1 MVKGTKMDKCIVRQI
16 YQDVFLSIQHTNI
29 DLFLCGGASSKLYTS
44 NRDELRKRLEDNKK
58 LSIFYPEDMFM
69 ELLSRKKYD
78 LFTLENFLAENS
90 DLIVI
95 VCESPGS
102 FTELGAFTSNSK
114 ILDKLVVLIQK
125 KFKNDKSFIM
135 QGPVRYIETYNK
147 NNVIYFNSDMDDMEN
162 EVKNY
167 LNSKYWFYNN
177 KKYARKYG
185 KYTKEIDL
193 ISGQFY
199 FILLLLYFY
208 NHVEIKE
215 MSETIKDLYY
225 ERNFDNSRYEVTYTA
240 ALKRLYKEGMLIKEV
255 EKDIYYY
262 KLTQKGYHN
271 VKDLLEDVM
280 IKNRTHV
287 INGIRLRIITDQYY

>member
-1 MVKGTKMDKCIVRQI
+1 MDKYIVRQI
-16 YQDVFLSIQHTNI
+16 YQDVFLNIQHTNI
-29 DLFLCGGASSKLYTS
+29 DLFLCGGASSKSYTS

-90 DLIVI
+90 DLIII

-102 FTELGAFTSNSK
+102 FTELGAFTSNNK

-135 QGPVRYIETYNK
+135 QGPVRYIEAHNK
-147 NNVIYFNSDMDDMEN
+147 KKVIYFNSDMDDMEKA
-162 EVKNY
+162 VKGY
-167 LNSKYWFYNN
+167 LESEYWFYGN

-208 NHVEIKE
+208 NEVEIKE
-215 MSETIKDLYY
+215 MSEAIRDLYY
-225 ERNFDNSRYEVTYTA
+225 DRNFPKNRFEVTYTA

-255 EKDIYYY
+255 EKDTYYY
-262 KLTQKGYHN
+262 KLTQKGFYN
-271 VKDLLEDVM
+271 VRDLLEDVM

-287 INGIRLRIITDQYY
+287 INGIRLHIITAQYY